1 MSIKCSRTF
10 QLVKC
15 PDIDLVSPSV
25 LMGLMAVSEVSEV
38 FSLNILPDLS
48 KVAQCSLKISG
59 SGLAAGLKDVTLC
72 SGETIKNVV
81 ITPLCLLSEYSPHSS
96 VET

>member
-48 KVAQCSLKISG
+48 KVAHSKSVG
-59 SGLAAGLKDVTLC
+59 PVW
-72 SGETIKNVV
+72 
-81 ITPLCLLSEYSPHSS
+81 PL
-96 VET
+96 V